1 MGSSY
6 ATPEEIFETKKKTAV
21 PMMWLGLV
29 GIIMFFG
36 GLTSA
41 YVVRQAQ
48 GDWLYFDIPQIFF
61 VSTGVIVASSFTM
74 FFAQFLAK
82 KGQVKA
88 AAMALLA
95 TLGLGITFIVMQYM
109 GFMDLVDMG
118 VYFTGRESNASGS
131 FFDILVWA
139 HVAHVIGGLVAL
151 IFTSVKAL
159 LGMYSAE
166 DHIGITVCGIYWHFL
181 DILWIYLILFL
192 VFIR

>member
-109 GFMDLVDMG
+109 GFMDLVDIG

-166 DHIGITVCGIYWHFL
+166 DYIGITVCGIYWHFL

>member
-166 DHIGITVCGIYWHFL
+166 DYIGITVCGIYWHFL

>member
-159 LGMYSAE
+159 LGMYSTE

>member
-1 MGSSY
+1 MASSY
-6 ATPEEIFETKKKTAV
+6 ASPEEIFETKKRTAV
-21 PMMWLGLV
+21 PMMWLGIV

-48 GDWLYFDIPQIFF
+48 GDWLYFDIPEIFF
-61 VSTGVIVASSFTM
+61 VSTGVILASSVTM
-74 FFAQFLAK
+74 FLAQFFAK
-82 KGQVKA
+82 KGQIKA
-88 AAMALLA
+88 AAMALIS
-95 TLGLGITFIVMQYM
+95 TLGLGITFTIMQYQ
-109 GFMDLVDMG
+109 GFLDLVEMG

-139 HVAHVIGGLVAL
+139 HVAHVLGGLLAL
-151 IFTSVKAL
+151 IFTATKAL
-159 LGMYSAE
+159 LNKYSAE